1 MNNVEKSKTKTLVIC
16 VDRDNDIG
24 EKAELETPI
33 IGREASLSAAT
44 KLGFVDPEDSDI
56 NAIFE
61 AIRIYERL
69 NAREDGTDAEIAL
82 IAGDKNVGIESDRKI
97 GQELDKVLSKTF
109 VDSAILVSDGAEDE
123 WIIPIIQSR
132 VKIDS
137 VRRVVVRQSEP
148 LESTFYVIKRLLE
161 DPKFSRTFL
170 TPIGIILFLLA
181 ISLLLELSGKAMGL
195 IMGFMGIYILLK
207 GLGRENILMELFETV
222 KHSLYSGKISFVT
235 YICALVL
242 LLVGTLQGL
251 IGSWDYYLKMG
262 SEVGGYI
269 LLGMVFI
276 KYAVGWY
283 IGAGLA
289 PLIGKM
295 MNMLI
300 ERERIVKQWT
310 ILFYIIAS
318 GVLLWG
324 GSKCIILLSE
334 GNSVMGYIILFLS
347 ILGAII
353 ISLIGMG
360 ISWYVRSVVIKGEK
374 EIETE
379 VETGIETE
387 KSR

>member
-1 MNNVEKSKTKTLVIC
+1 MNKGLESKTLVIC

-24 EKAELETPI
+24 EKAGLETPV

-44 KLGFVDPEDSDI
+44 KLGLVDPEDSDI

-69 NAREDGTDAEIAL
+69 KSGEEGTDAEVVL

-97 GQELDKVLSKTF
+97 GHELDEALSKTSA
-109 VDSAILVSDGAEDE
+109 DSAILVSDGAEDE

-137 VRRVVVRQSEP
+137 VRRVVVKQSEP
-148 LESTFYVIKRLLE
+148 LESTFYVIKRLFE

-170 TPIGIILFLLA
+170 TPIGLILFLLA
-181 ISLLLELSGKAMGL
+181 ISLLLELSGKAMGI

-207 GLGRENILMELFETV
+207 GLGRENILMELLETV
-222 KHSLYSGKISFVT
+222 KQSLYSGKISFVT
-235 YICALVL
+235 YICAVVL

-276 KYAVGWY
+276 KCAVGWY
-283 IGAGLA
+283 VGAGLA
-289 PLIGKM
+289 PLVGKM

-324 GSKCIILLSE
+324 GSECIILLSE

-360 ISWYVRSVVIKGEK
+360 ISWYVRSTLIKGKK
-374 EIETE
+374 EIE
-379 VETGIETE
+379 IEE
-387 KSR
+387 MKSE